1 MIFENKRKGDKK
13 FNKRKYIDS
22 FIYVF
27 LIIFVILCFCFNLNF
42 LSTSLLAIAF
52 VVVISIF
59 YILEYRINKNLLL
72 NSTYS
77 EKIDNLTK
85 EELKE
90 IIKKYYISLNY
101 KVIENEKYLLIE
113 KNNKKYKVLFLLGQI
128 NINDLKNVEQNEDI
142 SGIVVINNS
151 SISELERKFIKE
163 NNFYSITKIGLID
176 ILRNLE
182 DEKSNGGLNYE

>member
-1 MIFENKRKGDKK
+1 MIVENKKKGEKK

-22 FIYVF
+22 FIYIF
-27 LIIFVILCFCFNLNF
+27 LIIFIILCFCFNLNF
-42 LSTSLLAIAF
+42 LLTSLLAIAF

-77 EKIDNLTK
+77 ERVDSLSKEQL
-85 EELKE
+85 EEL
-90 IIKKYYISLNY
+90 IKKYYISLNY

-113 KNNKKYKVLFLLGQI
+113 KNNKKYKILFLLGQI
-128 NINDLKNVEQNEDI
+128 DINELTKIKHISKDI
-142 SGIVVINNS
+142 SGVIIINNS
-151 SISELERKFIKE
+151 NINELERRFIKE

-176 ILRNLE
+176 ILKNLE
-182 DEKSNGGLNYE
+182 NEKSMEV